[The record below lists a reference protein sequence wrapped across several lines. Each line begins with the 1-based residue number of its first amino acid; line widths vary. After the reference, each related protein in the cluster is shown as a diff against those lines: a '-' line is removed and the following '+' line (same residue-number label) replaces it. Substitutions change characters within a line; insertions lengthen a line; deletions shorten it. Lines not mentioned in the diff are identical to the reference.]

1 MSQKYA
7 KFVIRTNNM
16 SIFPRPLKKVLDKI
30 IPFSKEDKIPTFN
43 LGTGTADNTTFLR
56 GDGTWATPSPGSGYV
71 PYTGATSDVDLGTHS
86 IFMNNG
92 TTDIEVNPSYFG
104 VELNGGSK
112 YALLEYNMLTIYDS
126 TITSMMTVNA
136 SGLIFPDGSIQTT
149 ASQPSGFEMNFLL
162 MGA

>member
-56 GDGTWATPSPGSGYV
+56 GDGTWSTPS
-71 PYTGATSDVDLGTHS
+71 
-86 IFMNNG
+86 
-92 TTDIEVNPSYFG
+92 
-104 VELNGGSK
+104 
-112 YALLEYNMLTIYDS
+112 
-126 TITSMMTVNA
+126 
-136 SGLIFPDGSIQTT
+136 
-149 ASQPSGFEMNFLL
+149 ASQAPGFEMNFLL

>member
-7 KFVIRTNNM
+7 KFATRTNNM

-56 GDGTWATPSPGSGYV
+56 GDGTWSTPS
-71 PYTGATSDVDLGTHS
+71 
-86 IFMNNG
+86 
-92 TTDIEVNPSYFG
+92 
-104 VELNGGSK
+104 
-112 YALLEYNMLTIYDS
+112 
-126 TITSMMTVNA
+126 
-136 SGLIFPDGSIQTT
+136 
-149 ASQPSGFEMNFLL
+149 ASQAPGFEMNFLL